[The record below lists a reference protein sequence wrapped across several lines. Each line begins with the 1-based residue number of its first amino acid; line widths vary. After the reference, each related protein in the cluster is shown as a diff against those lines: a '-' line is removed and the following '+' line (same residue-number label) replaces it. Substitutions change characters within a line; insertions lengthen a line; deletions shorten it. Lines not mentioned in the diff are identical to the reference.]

1 MISIFIHTYFF
12 SLIKCYK
19 MKISKSL
26 IQAIAVAVAVGAV
39 TTACTKQE
47 PLNPDGTE
55 IKKNDTYNCPGC
67 GMG

>member
-1 MISIFIHTYFF
+1 
-12 SLIKCYK
+12 

-26 IQAIAVAVAVGAV
+26 IQAIAVAVAAGTV
-39 TTACTKQE
+39 TTACTKQK

-55 IKKNDTYNCPGC
+55 IKKKDTDNCPGC